1 MFDNRGVGRT
11 GVPEGPY
18 SVAAMAADAAAVL
31 EAADASSAHVL
42 GLSMG
47 GFIAQELTLNEPD
60 RVRSL
65 VLASTHVGIPHAAGA
80 DPAVA
85 AILAKAAQLPTRER
99 MVVLEP
105 LLYAEG
111 TSRADIQLDHDVR
124 ESRPTDES
132 GYLNQLLGTSTW
144 ERLAD
149 LKQIDV
155 PTLVLHGA
163 LDRLVPPMYAR
174 VLVDAIP
181 SARLELLEGA
191 GHEIFTDREN
201 DAARAVIE
209 FFSDVSRSD
218 AVEVEVNKF

>member
-1 MFDNRGVGRT
+1 
-11 GVPEGPY
+11 
-18 SVAAMAADAAAVL
+18 
-31 EAADASSAHVL
+31 
-42 GLSMG
+42 
-47 GFIAQELTLNEPD
+47 
-60 RVRSL
+60 
-65 VLASTHVGIPHAAGA
+65 
-80 DPAVA
+80 
-85 AILAKAAQLPTRER
+85 
-99 MVVLEP
+99 VVLEP

-191 GHEIFTDREN
+191 VTRSSLT
-201 DAARAVIE
+201 ARTTPRAPVIE
-209 FFSDVSRSD
+209 FFLRRLSFGCCGSRSQQVLTTSQG
-218 AVEVEVNKF
+218 AAAGRPINRGSEQ